1 MLVLKVLFFTGL
13 FIIFYSYIGYGCLVW
28 LLLRLRNFFRPS
40 VRASRR
46 ALIVGGAVTTTN
58 AATDATIAKPDA
70 ASLPAV
76 TLIIAAYNEADFIV
90 EKIEN
95 SLALEYPEEKLE
107 IIFVTDGSTD
117 ETPQIAARY
126 ERIRVLHSPE
136 RKGKVAA
143 MHRAMGEVR
152 TPIVVFSDA
161 NTLLNKESIFLIA
174 RHYHGAQTGGV
185 AGEKKVM
192 PAEKVRTADSAE
204 AGRGK
209 VAGDVRIA
217 GISRAGNEGATEG
230 AQAAGKGKVAGI
242 GEGLYWKY
250 ESFLKRLDSDLFTVV
265 GAAGELFSIRTELY
279 EPPGPDVLLDDFII
293 SLRVCAKGYRVQYE
307 PAAFAMETPS
317 SSLKEE
323 RKRKV
328 RISAGAFQSMA
339 MLTALLNPFR
349 YPLLSFQYISHRVL
363 RWTLCPLFLPIIF
376 VLNIW
381 LFAAERSSL
390 LGLLLIAQLIFYMTA
405 TAGWLLANRNIKS
418 KLLYVPYYFLF
429 LNVSLYQGY
438 FRYKK
443 GQQSV
448 LWEKAVRERSA
459 AG

>member
-1 MLVLKVLFFTGL
+1 MFVLKVLFFTG
-13 FIIFYSYIGYGCLVW
+13 FFVIFYSYIGYGCLVW
-28 LLLRLRNFFRPS
+28 LLLGVRNFFRPS
-40 VRASRR
+40 IRASRR
-46 ALIVGGAVTTTN
+46 ALIGGESTA
-58 AATDATIAKPDA
+58 
-70 ASLPAV
+70 LPAV

-95 SLALEYPEEKLE
+95 SLALEYPAEKLE

-126 ERIRVLHSPE
+126 DRIRVLHSPE

-161 NTLLNKESIFLIA
+161 NTLLNKESIFFIA
-174 RHYHGAQTGGV
+174 RHYHGARTGGV

-192 PAEKVRTADSAE
+192 PAGDVKTAK
-204 AGRGK
+204 GGK
-209 VAGDVRIA
+209 AGDARTIK
-217 GISRAGNEGATEG
+217 GAKGG
-230 AQAAGKGKVAGI
+230 AAMVAAKGKVAGI

-293 SLRVCAKGYRVQYE
+293 SLRICARGYRVQYE

-323 RKRKV
+323 RKRKI
-328 RISAGAFQSMA
+328 RISAGAFQSMV
-339 MLTALLNPFR
+339 MLKELLNPFQH
-349 YPLLSFQYISHRVL
+349 PLLSFQYISHRVL
-363 RWTLCPLFLPIIF
+363 RWTLCPLFLPIIL
-376 VLNIW
+376 VLNIL
-381 LFAAERSSL
+381 LFATEKSSL
-390 LGLLLIAQLIFYMTA
+390 FGLLLIAQLIFYATA

-429 LNVSLYQGY
+429 LNISLYQGY

-448 LWEKAVRERSA
+448 LWEKAVRERKPAGA
-459 AG
+459 AR